1 MVSFCYD
8 YKMKLI
14 SDSSK
19 EQAILEWLKAEMDS
33 ARFSNDL
40 HIAIKKLGY
49 DEEIVTQPDLNNKQ
63 ENAMR
68 WQILKSFRTWLDK
81 DFGDYDWELVELDKD
96 DVSNL
101 NYIDYSYWNELS
113 DNSRK
118 VGRAAE
124 NIVNGKVV
132 FEVPNDRFHLVAND
146 FESGLDFDPIIV
158 VSNHND
164 NQGEILEGHLR
175 ATGYVLSQQTQ
186 KPLKAIW
193 GRLR

>member
-1 MVSFCYD
+1 
-8 YKMKLI
+8 MKLI
-14 SDSSK
+14 SDSTK
-19 EQAILEWLKAEMDS
+19 EQAILEWLKAEMGS
-33 ARFSNDL
+33 ARFSDDL

-49 DEEIVTQPDLNNKQ
+49 DEEVVTQPDLNNKQ

-68 WQILKSFRTWLDK
+68 WQILKSYRTWLDR
-81 DFGDYDWELVELDKD
+81 DFGGYDWELVELHKD

-124 NIVNGKVV
+124 NIENGKIV
-132 FEVPNDRFHLVAND
+132 FDVPNDRFYLVARD
-146 FESGLDFDPIIV
+146 VESGVDFDPIIV
-158 VSNHND
+158 VSKHND

-175 ATGYVLSQQTQ
+175 ATSYVLSRDTP

-193 GRLR
+193 GRLRQ